1 MVLIQGDVLKIP
13 LCEHQN
19 KMEVVTLLASLMVKH
34 QRSSENN
41 SGGSDFTGKGT
52 PSEAAQTQSS
62 FSNSIMSSG
71 NDGDSRQS
79 AEDTLTRAS
88 KQDGSGN
95 VTRQIVGQ
103 TSQRSSR
110 NNNGNLDFTREGTPS
125 HWLVSTTLL
134 RQIQSSSLS
143 G

>member
-52 PSEAAQTQSS
+52 PSEAAQSS
-62 FSNSIMSSG
+62 FSNSVMSSG
-71 NDGDSRQS
+71 NDGDSTQS

-103 TSQRSSR
+103 TS
-110 NNNGNLDFTREGTPS
+110 
-125 HWLVSTTLL
+125 
-134 RQIQSSSLS
+134 
-143 G
+143 